1 MGKESTAD
9 AKTDAIPRRKFLAD
23 SLAGAVS
30 LSVAGCA
37 QSRST
42 LNNKE
47 PGDRAGRIAMTLAE
61 KREDLRRKYIESIG
75 PIPEPVPLDLC
86 VESKREIYGNYFS
99 DYEEWRIEYSVESPD
114 TMAEPAGRTIP
125 AYLLIP
131 KGARHQPPF
140 PAMICYHQCGL
151 DCAVGKDAVVGRFP
165 ERQHQQYGYE
175 LVQKGFVV
183 LAPDAICCGERQ
195 VPWVQKEGAYGPG
208 VRRECWFKGQHG
220 KNSPIMDHFGRSW
233 QNKVVTDGLRSVD
246 LLQSLEFVDSERI
259 GAIGHSLGA
268 RQTGTH
274 MAYDTRVRAG
284 ILSPGGLP
292 DRRLLAC
299 IAPRLL
305 IALQGSSNG
314 PTEAV
319 AKGSEDYA
327 TGRQHY
333 EELGRPDDLVLS
345 VHPCA
350 HYFAD
355 DFKWEAY
362 ATLKKYFGIGAKSER
377 FVVEDVLKTSS
388 VSQHVDLSGL
398 AQHNAVGDKEQL
410 TDMFYWLFALLESK
424 IPGKDKLRA
433 RIDTDVQR
441 VNVVAT
447 IPVEHAEVESQLEYL
462 TRRIKQALFENDGS
476 LEQETMGDEARYIV
490 SLRPHG

>member
-284 ILSPGGLP
+284 IHRARELLDKAGERAGWSPETLEERKQCLKGATKYDSFSSIDAVDLPAAGILGIVFATSPCTTGGGEPGAQSSATPLSVGVTNFPGACTDTLAGAMVIEP
-292 DRRLLAC
+292 TASVCTALLMSVS
-299 IAPRLL
+299 PTDLNF
-305 IALQGSSNG
+305 GSSEGDLTFTISNDG
-314 PTEAV
+314 PGPFQWSGILSDLDGVFSFTPAAGSLQPTEATLV
-319 AKGSEDYA
+319 TVTFSFAGGAAAHLGSISF
-327 TGRQHY
+327 TTN
-333 EELGRPDDLVLS
+333 P
-345 VHPCA
+345 
-350 HYFAD
+350 
-355 DFKWEAY
+355 
-362 ATLKKYFGIGAKSER
+362 
-377 FVVEDVLKTSS
+377 
-388 VSQHVDLSGL
+388 
-398 AQHNAVGDKEQL
+398 VGV
-410 TDMFYWLFALLESK
+410 
-424 IPGKDKLRA
+424 PGS
-433 RIDTDVQR
+433 
-441 VNVVAT
+441 AT
-447 IPVEHAEVESQLEYL
+447 IVNL
-462 TRRIKQALFENDGS
+462 TA
-476 LEQETMGDEARYIV
+476 TT
-490 SLRPHG
+490 P